1 MKLIS
6 GRPCLL
12 QNTLQEKLLK
22 GKSILRDCNLD
33 EAKLIMNLH
42 IPSSELKPPPNWDR
56 SGLPSW
62 TYFNDELFE
71 LEAEELFRK
80 HWQIAC
86 HTSDIPKQGSYIT
99 FDLVGERALIIRD
112 EENKIRA
119 FHNVCRHRGSRV
131 LDSAEG
137 MCKSV
142 ISCPFHG
149 WSYNLDGSLRG
160 AAKSSTFPALD
171 REKWGLKPLEMEI
184 WHGFVFVRFKP
195 GLQPSVAN
203 LLDRF
208 DEEVSRYHHVD
219 LLQTAPIEC
228 TSPENINWKSIRD
241 VDNEGYH
248 VPRAH
253 PSLNDLYGKN
263 YYDEPF
269 VNGVSRSYAP
279 FNEGSGKLWSV
290 LHYKKMIDQFT
301 SPYNEL
307 PRAWL
312 YIGIFPNFVL
322 GFYPDSVN
330 FYQEIPF
337 SVKETA
343 IRGSTYKRTDENRT
357 MRLAR
362 YLSERIDATAIVEDR
377 QLSIIWYEAMKSCT
391 YEGIMLSDLEYG
403 VRTHHDALREILP
416 VMSQE
421 IEPPRGTVAE
431 SNNSVRK
438 LSPNEA

>member
-1 MKLIS
+1 
-6 GRPCLL
+6 
-12 QNTLQEKLLK
+12 
-22 GKSILRDCNLD
+22 
-33 EAKLIMNLH
+33 MNLH
-42 IPSSELKPPPNWDR
+42 IPSSKLKPPLNWNR

-62 TYFNDELFE
+62 TYFNEELFE

-86 HTSDIPKQGSYIT
+86 HTSDIPKKGSYVT

-112 EENKIRA
+112 DENEIRA

-131 LDSAEG
+131 LDTAEG
-137 MCKSV
+137 RCKSI

-160 AAKSSTFPALD
+160 AAKASSFPVLD
-171 REKWGLKPLEMEI
+171 TKKLGLKTLEMEI

-195 GLQPSVAN
+195 GPQPSIAS
-203 LLDRF
+203 LLERF
-208 DEEVSRYHHVD
+208 DEEVSSYNHVD
-219 LLQTAPIEC
+219 LLQTSPIDC
-228 TSPENINWKSIRD
+228 SSKENVNWKSIRD

-248 VPRAH
+248 VARAH

-269 VNGVSRSYAP
+269 VNGVSRAIAP

-290 LHYKKMIDQFT
+290 IHYKKMIDQFA
-301 SPYNEL
+301 SPHNEL

-312 YIGIFPNFVL
+312 YIGVFPNYVL
-322 GFYPDSVN
+322 GFYPDSVI

-337 SVKETA
+337 SAKETA
-343 IRGSTYKRTDENRT
+343 IRGSTYKRKDENRT

-362 YLSERIDATAIVEDR
+362 YLSERIDATAIVEDWH
-377 QLSIIWYEAMKSCT
+377 LSIMWNEGMKSCA
-391 YEGIMLSDLEYG
+391 YEGIVLSDLEYG
-403 VRTHHDALREILP
+403 VRTHHDALRGILP
-416 VMSQE
+416 VMTQE
-421 IEPPRGTVAE
+421 IEPPRGTVAD
-431 SNNSVRK
+431 SNKLSRK
-438 LSPNEA
+438 LTQIKA

>member
-1 MKLIS
+1 MNPHVKNTKL
-6 GRPCLL
+6 
-12 QNTLQEKLLK
+12 E
-22 GKSILRDCNLD
+22 
-33 EAKLIMNLH
+33 
-42 IPSSELKPPPNWDR
+42 PPPNWDR
-56 SGLPSW
+56 SGLPYW
-62 TYFNDELFE
+62 TYFNEELFE

-86 HTSDIPKQGSYIT
+86 HTSDIPKKGSYIT

-112 EENKIRA
+112 DENEIRA

-131 LDSAEG
+131 LDTSEG
-137 MCKSV
+137 RCKSV
-142 ISCPFHG
+142 IRCPFHG

-160 AAKSSTFPALD
+160 AAKANSFPTID
-171 REKWGLKPLEMEI
+171 HRKWGLKPLEMEI
-184 WHGFVFVRFKP
+184 WRGFVFIRFKP
-195 GLQPSVAN
+195 GPQPSVAN
-203 LLDRF
+203 LLDRLE
-208 DEEVSRYHHVD
+208 DEVSRYNHVD
-219 LLQTAPIEC
+219 LLQVAPIDC
-228 TSPENINWKSIRD
+228 SSSENVNWKSIRD

-248 VPRAH
+248 VARAH

-269 VNGVSRSYAP
+269 VNGVSRSIAP

-290 LHYKKMIDQFT
+290 IHYKKMIDQFT
-301 SPYNEL
+301 SPHNEL

-322 GFYPDSVN
+322 GFYPDVVT

-343 IRGSTYKRTDENRT
+343 IRSSTYKRADENRT

-362 YLSERIDATAIVEDR
+362 YLSERIDATAIAEDWH
-377 QLSIIWYEAMKSCT
+377 LSIMWNDGMKSSANK
-391 YEGIMLSDLEYG
+391 GIILSDLEYG

-416 VMSQE
+416 VMNHE
-421 IEPPRGTVAE
+421 IEPTRGTLLE
-431 SNNSVRK
+431 RNNSAQN
-438 LSPNEA
+438 LPPNKA

>member
-1 MKLIS
+1 
-6 GRPCLL
+6 
-12 QNTLQEKLLK
+12 
-22 GKSILRDCNLD
+22 
-33 EAKLIMNLH
+33 MNLH
-42 IPSSELKPPPNWDR
+42 IPNTELNPPLNWDR
-56 SGLPSW
+56 SGLPTW

-86 HTSDIPKQGSYIT
+86 HTSDISKQGSYIT

-112 EENKIRA
+112 EENRIRA
-119 FHNVCRHRGSRV
+119 FHNVCRHRGSRI
-131 LDSAEG
+131 LSSKEG
-137 MCKSV
+137 ICKGV

-160 AAKSSTFPALD
+160 AAKAGTFPPLD
-171 REKWGLKPLEMEI
+171 SEKWGLKPLEIEI
-184 WHGFVFVRFKP
+184 WRGFVFIRFKP

-203 LLDRF
+203 LLERF
-208 DEEVSRYHHVD
+208 DEEVSKYLHGE
-219 LLQTAPIEC
+219 LLPTAPIEC
-228 TSPENINWKSIRD
+228 TLPENINWKSVRD

-248 VPRAH
+248 VKRAH
-253 PSLNDLYGKN
+253 PSLNDLYGKK

-279 FNEGSGKLWSV
+279 FNEGIGKLWSV
-290 LHYKKMIDQFT
+290 RHYKKMIDRF
-301 SPYNEL
+301 SPPYDEL

-312 YIGIFPNFVL
+312 YIGMFPNFVL
-322 GFYPDSVN
+322 GFYPDSVV

-337 SVKETA
+337 SVNKTA
-343 IRGSTYKRTDENRT
+343 IRGATYKRTEENRI

-362 YLSERIDATAIVEDR
+362 YLSERIDATAIVEDIE
-377 QLSIIWYEAMKSCT
+377 LSIRWYEAMKSSAF
-391 YEGIMLSDLEYG
+391 EGIMLSDLEYG

-421 IEPPRGTVAE
+421 KEPISGTIVKV
-431 SNNSVRK
+431 NNTPKKYSLK
-438 LSPNEA
+438 

>member
-1 MKLIS
+1 
-6 GRPCLL
+6 
-12 QNTLQEKLLK
+12 
-22 GKSILRDCNLD
+22 
-33 EAKLIMNLH
+33 MNLH
-42 IPSSELKPPPNWDR
+42 IPSSKLKPPLNWDR

-62 TYFNDELFE
+62 TYFNEELFE

-86 HTSDIPKQGSYIT
+86 HTSDIPKKGSYVT

-112 EENKIRA
+112 DENEIRA

-131 LDSAEG
+131 LDTAEG
-137 MCKSV
+137 RCKSI

-160 AAKSSTFPALD
+160 AAKASFFPVLD
-171 REKWGLKPLEMEI
+171 TKKLGLKTLEMEI

-195 GLQPSVAN
+195 GPQTSIAS
-203 LLDRF
+203 LLERF
-208 DEEVSRYHHVD
+208 DEEVSSYNHVD
-219 LLQTAPIEC
+219 LSQTSPIEC
-228 TSPENINWKSIRD
+228 SSKENVNWKSIRD

-248 VPRAH
+248 VARAH

-269 VNGVSRSYAP
+269 VNGVSRAIAP

-290 LHYKKMIDQFT
+290 IHYKKMIDQFA
-301 SPYNEL
+301 SPHNEL

-312 YIGIFPNFVL
+312 YIGVFPNFVL
-322 GFYPDSVN
+322 GFYPDSVI

-337 SVKETA
+337 SAKETA
-343 IRGSTYKRTDENRT
+343 IRGSTYKRKDENRT

-362 YLSERIDATAIVEDR
+362 YLSERIDATAIVEDWH
-377 QLSIIWYEAMKSCT
+377 LSIMWNEGMKSCA
-391 YEGIMLSDLEYG
+391 YEGIILSDLEYG
-403 VRTHHDALREILP
+403 VRTHHDALRGILP
-416 VMSQE
+416 VMTQE
-421 IEPPRGTVAE
+421 IEPPRGTVAD
-431 SNNSVRK
+431 SNKLSRK
-438 LSPNEA
+438 LTQNKA

>member
-1 MKLIS
+1 M
-6 GRPCLL
+6 
-12 QNTLQEKLLK
+12 
-22 GKSILRDCNLD
+22 
-33 EAKLIMNLH
+33 
-42 IPSSELKPPPNWDR
+42 
-56 SGLPSW
+56 
-62 TYFNDELFE
+62 
-71 LEAEELFRK
+71 
-80 HWQIAC
+80 
-86 HTSDIPKQGSYIT
+86 
-99 FDLVGERALIIRD
+99 
-112 EENKIRA
+112 
-119 FHNVCRHRGSRV
+119 

-160 AAKSSTFPALD
+160 AAKASTFPALD

-208 DEEVSRYHHVD
+208 DEEVSRYLHVD

-253 PSLNDLYGKN
+253 PSLNDLYGNK

-279 FNEGSGKLWSV
+279 FNEGSGRLWSV
-290 LHYKKMIDQFT
+290 RHYKKMIDQFT
-301 SPYNEL
+301 TPYNDL

-322 GFYPDSVN
+322 GFYPDSVI

-337 SVKETA
+337 SVKETV
-343 IRGSTYKRTDENRT
+343 IRGAAYKRAEENRT

-362 YLSERIDATAIVEDR
+362 YLSERIDATAMAEDR
-377 QLSIIWYEAMKSCT
+377 QLSIMWYEAMKSCA
-391 YEGIMLSDLEYG
+391 YEGVMLL
-403 VRTHHDALREILP
+403 I
-416 VMSQE
+416 
-421 IEPPRGTVAE
+421 
-431 SNNSVRK
+431 
-438 LSPNEA
+438 

>member
-1 MKLIS
+1 
-6 GRPCLL
+6 
-12 QNTLQEKLLK
+12 
-22 GKSILRDCNLD
+22 
-33 EAKLIMNLH
+33 MNLH
-42 IPSSELKPPPNWDR
+42 IPNSKLKPPINWDR

-62 TYFNDELFE
+62 TYFNEELFE

-86 HTSDIPKQGSYIT
+86 HTSDIPKKGSYVT

-112 EENKIRA
+112 DENEIRA

-131 LDSAEG
+131 LDTAEG
-137 MCKSV
+137 RCKSI

-160 AAKSSTFPALD
+160 AAKASFFPVLD
-171 REKWGLKPLEMEI
+171 TKKLGLKTLEMEI

-195 GLQPSVAN
+195 GPQPSIAS
-203 LLDRF
+203 LLERF
-208 DEEVSRYHHVD
+208 DEEVSSYNHVD
-219 LLQTAPIEC
+219 LLQISPIDC
-228 TSPENINWKSIRD
+228 SSKENVNWKAIRD

-248 VPRAH
+248 VARAH

-269 VNGVSRSYAP
+269 VNGVSRAIAP

-290 LHYKKMIDQFT
+290 IHYKKMIDQFA
-301 SPYNEL
+301 PPHNEL

-312 YIGIFPNFVL
+312 YIGVFPNFVL
-322 GFYPDSVN
+322 GFYPDAVI

-337 SVKETA
+337 SAKETA
-343 IRGSTYKRTDENRT
+343 IRGSTYKRKDENRT

-362 YLSERIDATAIVEDR
+362 YLSERIDATAIVEDWH
-377 QLSIIWYEAMKSCT
+377 LSIMWNEGMKSCA
-391 YEGIMLSDLEYG
+391 YEGIILSDLEFG
-403 VRTHHDALREILP
+403 VRTHHDALRGILP
-416 VMSQE
+416 VMTQE

-431 SNNSVRK
+431 SNKLSRK
-438 LSPNEA
+438 LTQNKK

>member
-1 MKLIS
+1 
-6 GRPCLL
+6 
-12 QNTLQEKLLK
+12 
-22 GKSILRDCNLD
+22 
-33 EAKLIMNLH
+33 MNLH
-42 IPSSELKPPPNWDR
+42 IPSSKLKPPLNWNR

-62 TYFNDELFE
+62 TYFNEELFE

-86 HTSDIPKQGSYIT
+86 HTSDIPKKGSYVT

-112 EENKIRA
+112 DENEIRA

-131 LDSAEG
+131 LDTAEG
-137 MCKSV
+137 RCKSI

-160 AAKSSTFPALD
+160 AAKASSFPVLD
-171 REKWGLKPLEMEI
+171 TKKLGLKTLEMEI

-195 GLQPSVAN
+195 GPQPSIAS
-203 LLDRF
+203 LLERF
-208 DEEVSRYHHVD
+208 DEEVSSYNHVD
-219 LLQTAPIEC
+219 LLQTSPIDC
-228 TSPENINWKSIRD
+228 SSKENVNWKSIRD

-248 VPRAH
+248 VARAH

-269 VNGVSRSYAP
+269 VNGVSRAIAP

-290 LHYKKMIDQFT
+290 IHYKKMIDQFA
-301 SPYNEL
+301 SPHNEL

-312 YIGIFPNFVL
+312 YIGVFPNFVL
-322 GFYPDSVN
+322 GFYPDSVI

-337 SVKETA
+337 SAKETA
-343 IRGSTYKRTDENRT
+343 IRGSTYKRKDENRT

-362 YLSERIDATAIVEDR
+362 YLSERIDATAIVEDWH
-377 QLSIIWYEAMKSCT
+377 LSIMWNEGMKSCA
-391 YEGIMLSDLEYG
+391 YEGIILSDLEYG
-403 VRTHHDALREILP
+403 VRTHHDALRGILP
-416 VMSQE
+416 VMTQE
-421 IEPPRGTVAE
+421 IEPPRGTVAD
-431 SNNSVRK
+431 SNKLSRK
-438 LSPNEA
+438 LTQIKA

>member
-1 MKLIS
+1 MSYLNWKLKNFS
-6 GRPCLL
+6 
-12 QNTLQEKLLK
+12 
-22 GKSILRDCNLD
+22 GKSWLW
-33 EAKLIMNLH
+33 AGH
-42 IPSSELKPPPNWDR
+42 ISEL
-56 SGLPSW
+56 
-62 TYFNDELFE
+62 
-71 LEAEELFRK
+71 AETGDYQCVEM
-80 HWQIAC
+80 AN
-86 HTSDIPKQGSYIT
+86 
-99 FDLVGERALIIRD
+99 ERALIIRGED
-112 EENKIRA
+112 CVVRA

-160 AAKSSTFPALD
+160 AAKASTFPALD

-208 DEEVSRYHHVD
+208 DEEISRYLHVD

-253 PSLNDLYGKN
+253 PSLNDLYGNK

-279 FNEGSGKLWSV
+279 FNEGSGRLWSV
-290 LHYKKMIDQFT
+290 RHYKKMIDKFT

-322 GFYPDSVN
+322 GFYPDSVI

-337 SVKETA
+337 SVKETV
-343 IRGSTYKRTDENRT
+343 IRGATYKRAEENRT

-362 YLSERIDATAIVEDR
+362 YLSERIDATAMAEDR
-377 QLSIIWYEAMKSCT
+377 QLSIMWYEAMKSCA
-391 YEGIMLSDLEYG
+391 YEGVMLSDLEYG

-421 IEPPRGTVAE
+421 IEPPRGMVAE
-431 SNNSVRK
+431 SNN
-438 LSPNEA
+438 

>member
-1 MKLIS
+1 
-6 GRPCLL
+6 
-12 QNTLQEKLLK
+12 
-22 GKSILRDCNLD
+22 
-33 EAKLIMNLH
+33 MNLH
-42 IPSSELKPPPNWDR
+42 IPSSKLKPPPNWDR

-62 TYFNDELFE
+62 TYFNEELFE

-86 HTSDIPKQGSYIT
+86 HTSDIPKKGSYIT
-99 FDLVGERALIIRD
+99 FDLVGERALILRD
-112 EENKIRA
+112 DENEIQA

-131 LDSAEG
+131 LDTAEG
-137 MCKSV
+137 RCKSV

-149 WSYNLDGSLRG
+149 WSYDLDGSLRG
-160 AAKSSTFPALD
+160 AAKASSFPVLD
-171 REKWGLKPLEMEI
+171 TKKLGLKTLEMEI

-195 GLQPSVAN
+195 GPQPSIAS
-203 LLDRF
+203 LLERF
-208 DEEVSRYHHVD
+208 DEEVSSYNHVD
-219 LLQTAPIEC
+219 LLQTSPIDC
-228 TSPENINWKSIRD
+228 SSKENVNWKSIRD

-248 VPRAH
+248 VARAH

-290 LHYKKMIDQFT
+290 IHYKKMIDQFA
-301 SPYNEL
+301 SPHNEL

-312 YIGIFPNFVL
+312 YIGVFPNFVL
-322 GFYPDSVN
+322 GFYPDAVI

-337 SVKETA
+337 SAKETA

-362 YLSERIDATAIVEDR
+362 YLSERIDATAIVEDWH
-377 QLSIIWYEAMKSCT
+377 LSIMWNEGMKSCA
-391 YEGIMLSDLEYG
+391 YEGIILSDLEYG
-403 VRTHHDALREILP
+403 VRTHHDALRGILP
-416 VMSQE
+416 VMTQE

-431 SNNSVRK
+431 SNKLSRK
-438 LSPNEA
+438 LSQNKA

>member
-1 MKLIS
+1 MKDALW
-6 GRPCLL
+6 
-12 QNTLQEKLLK
+12 
-22 GKSILRDCNLD
+22 DCSLD
-33 EAKLIMNLH
+33 ESKFNMKSTILSHELI
-42 IPSSELKPPPNWDR
+42 PPPNWDR
-56 SGLPSW
+56 SGLPAW

-80 HWQIAC
+80 HWQIVC
-86 HTSDIPKQGSYIT
+86 HVNDVPVHGSYVT

-112 EENKIRA
+112 GNNQIRA

-131 LDSAEG
+131 VNLAEG
-137 MCKSV
+137 RCKSA
-142 ISCPFHG
+142 IICPFHG

-160 AAKSSTFPALD
+160 AAKANTFPELD
-171 REKWGLKPLEMEI
+171 PQKCGLKKLEMEI

-195 GLQPSVAN
+195 GPQSSVAK

-208 DEEVSRYHHVD
+208 DEEVSRYLPEE

-228 TSPENINWKSIRD
+228 TSPENVNWKSIRD

-269 VNGVSRSYAP
+269 INGVSRSFAP
-279 FNEGSGKLWSV
+279 FNEGSGRLWSV
-290 LHYKKMIDQFT
+290 RHYKKLLDQFIP
-301 SPYNEL
+301 PYNKFS
-307 PRAWL
+307 RAWL
-312 YIGIFPNFVL
+312 YIGVFPNFVL
-322 GFYPDSVN
+322 GFYPDSVI

-337 SVKETA
+337 SVKESG
-343 IRGSTYKRTDENRT
+343 IRGATYKRPDEDRT

-362 YLSERIDATAIVEDR
+362 YLSTRIDATAIMEDK
-377 QLSIIWYEAMKSCT
+377 QLSILSYEAMKSSAF
-391 YEGIMLSDLEYG
+391 EGILLSDLEYG

-421 IEPPRGTVAE
+421 IEPPSGTMVE
-431 SNNSVRK
+431 SNNLNRK
-438 LSPNEA
+438 TSPKEVYDG